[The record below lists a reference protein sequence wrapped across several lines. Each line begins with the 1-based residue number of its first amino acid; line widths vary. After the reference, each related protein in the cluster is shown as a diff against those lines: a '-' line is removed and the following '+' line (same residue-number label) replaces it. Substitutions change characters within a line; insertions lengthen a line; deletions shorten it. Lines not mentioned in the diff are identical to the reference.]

1 MDFGQQW
8 KLAMFVRAN
17 GSHECGHITVLFRKT
32 KHKLLGLDF
41 LPHVEALDG
50 NKGIF
55 EAATTE
61 LTKEDCIALAAGAVG
76 ELVGTG
82 QYDLQRTLDDRNKIK
97 AISGQPLEGFIPEAY
112 AVVQESLL
120 FFALLNSRIQQKMY
134 SILEQAFSL
143 SSESYLKLPARMSVV
158 PLAEIEQ
165 AYEQAQSILK
175 SFPQDSETA
184 NGNTD

>member
-17 GSHECGHITVLFRKT
+17 GSHECGHITVLFK
-32 KHKLLGLDF
+32 KSKDKLRGLDF
-41 LPHVEALDG
+41 LPHEEALDG
-50 NKGIF
+50 SKGIF
-55 EAATTE
+55 EVDTME

-82 QYDLQRTLDDRNKIK
+82 QYDPQRSLDDRNKIK
-97 AISGQPLEGFIPEAY
+97 AITGQPLEDFILEAY

-120 FFALLNSRIQQKMY
+120 FFTLLNIRIQQKMY
-134 SILEQAFSL
+134 SLLDI
-143 SSESYLKLPARMSVV
+143 SSEDYVKLPARMSVV
-158 PLAEIEQ
+158 TLAEIEQ
-165 AYEQAQSILK
+165 ASEQAQSILK
-175 SFPQDSETA
+175 SFTQNSETA